1 MKNFIGEIFGFN
13 KQINQLNIKVDA
25 LLIDIEKLN
34 KEFSAYIDTSE
45 RTLEF
50 RDNKIK
56 YLTEENKKFKE
67 EIAYIKKV
75 MTMDEN
81 DLENY
86 LNNKYPKTNR
96 AYLRYET
103 DGTYQIDVRNFFS
116 PYDST
121 LPTFT
126 GKNFDDVALKS
137 LSWIIDNI
145 KYIPDLTEYKQNEY
159 WAYSYQTLKNKFGD
173 CEDGAILLA
182 NIMIAS
188 GIPYYRVRL
197 NAGSVNGGGHAY
209 VSYCRETDNQWIVC
223 DWCYWP
229 NKKPIKDRPTHKE
242 ERNYINKDKNYYVWF
257 SWNKKYV
264 FGEQKLPEE
273 LENKFK

>member
-13 KQINQLNIKVDA
+13 KQINQLNKKVDA
-25 LLIDIEKLN
+25 LLIDIENLE
-34 KEFSAYIDTSE
+34 KEFSAYIDTSK

-56 YLTEENKKFKE
+56 YLTEENTKFSE
-67 EIAYIKKV
+67 EVAYLKKV
-75 MTMDEN
+75 MTMEEN

-86 LNNKYPKTNR
+86 LNNKYPKINR

-103 DGTYQIDVRNFFS
+103 DGQYQIDVRNFFQ
-116 PYDST
+116 PFDYT

-126 GKNFDDVALKS
+126 GKNFDDVALKC
-137 LSWIIDNI
+137 LSWVIDNI

-182 NIMIAS
+182 NMMLAS

-197 NAGSVNGGGHAY
+197 NAGSVNGGGHCY
-209 VSYCRETDNQWIVC
+209 VSYCRETDNQWVVL
-223 DWCYWP
+223 DFCYWP

-242 ERNYINKDKNYYVWF
+242 ERNYINKEKNYYVWF
-257 SWNKKYV
+257 SWNQKYV